1 MSGRYRTVHRLL
13 FFLMADV
20 LCLFAF
26 VGTIYTAMTQGVT
39 PQTLP
44 PMNAPAEGTETLT
57 PTLTLTLTG
66 TLTSV
71 ATKSLTPPDAA
82 TPTEAATESPVPSPT
97 VAASA
102 TATPEPATTTAT
114 PTATI
119 TPTDSTTP
127 TESAPT
133 ATATT
138 EGTAP
143 PPETVTATPPD
154 TPTAT
159 PTSTD
164 AINPTATETPTLAP
178 TEAPTLV
185 PAETPTNTVT
195 QTPTSTET
203 PTATPTE
210 TLTLTPTET
219 SALSNTLTPTATET
233 PTAIIDISPTVVIS
247 FTPTITIPPPPN
259 LVVRPYAYATP
270 NQSPLLAIRA
280 PSAIDPHGGYS
291 TATSSCAACHRTHT
305 ASGSI
310 LRTQMTEESV
320 CFACHRASGASN
332 PYPGTNVQ
340 PAFTSYVNTV
350 TGFYV
355 HDVASTNGVHRVNE
369 TAGSQFEGAN
379 RHVEC
384 EDCHEPHA
392 AARGAASAPFLQRE
406 MSNVS
411 GVDPTYMAA
420 GGPASYTFM
429 PQAQREYQVCFKCHS
444 SYTALPTYPPD
455 GWDGAGTVPGG
466 LRKLTSTDALQ
477 VPDTRD
483 MARAFN
489 PYNTSYHPV
498 VAQGA
503 NQAIPAGSWTA
514 GSGMWQTSM
523 IFCSSC
529 HTNANAPTQ
538 GKGPH
543 GSPNLHILGGGA
555 NYSTSYVNGRW
566 PNAQEICFQ
575 CHNYATYAG
584 GGAASTTNFRD
595 GSENLHSLHVGDS
608 GGTCYMCH
616 NSHGSEQAFLINF
629 DLTVVTP
636 GMGRN
641 SVNAFEPTANGGTC
655 YLSCHAEDHSPE
667 TYRRQ
672 SP

>member
-195 QTPTSTET
+195 Q
-203 PTATPTE
+203 
-210 TLTLTPTET
+210 
-219 SALSNTLTPTATET
+219 TPTATET